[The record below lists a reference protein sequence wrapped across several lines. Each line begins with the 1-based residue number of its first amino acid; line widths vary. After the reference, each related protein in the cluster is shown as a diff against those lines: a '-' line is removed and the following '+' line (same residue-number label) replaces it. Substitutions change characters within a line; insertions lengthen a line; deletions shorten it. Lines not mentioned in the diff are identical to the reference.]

1 MSWSR
6 TVGLLKYIFVDL
18 VPFTGL
24 YENRDSKHQGLRFEI
39 GNKKEYHESWLKNKA
54 IFSP

>member
-39 GNKKEYHESWLKNKA
+39 GNKKEYHESWLQNKA